1 MKTTVAT
8 TAKGVLPYHFV
19 CNYCGARCDRT
30 VDVVGNAY
38 GGRENRAGALADLG
52 NEPERYRK
60 KIRDYRQRLT
70 AGKALPAGKY
80 DPVEYSASSLLSL
93 GLDGVCT
100 RCGRVQAWAID
111 PSGSG
116 DKARKGCLR
125 ILLFDLLGLALF
137 LIGALLTN
145 GTAGAVLMVLGGA
158 VFGRPPRDEE
168 KAGRA
173 RRRAERPGKAAGD
186 RRVRPADRKT
196 DSDSG
201 RVHDAAG
208 VGFLPRR
215 TDRPADGREGD
226 PTHLRKNMKAQG
238 TKKKRPERSVP
249 ATAGPQGVFSCSHP
263 FYISSAIVS
272 AAIQP

>member
-1 MKTTVAT
+1 MKTTVTT

-158 VFGRPPRDEE
+158 VFVVGI
-168 KAGRA
+168 AGSLISMRA
-173 RRRAERPGKAAGD
+173 GGRRA
-186 RRVRPADRKT
+186 
-196 DSDSG
+196 
-201 RVHDAAG
+201 
-208 VGFLPRR
+208 
-215 TDRPADGREGD
+215 
-226 PTHLRKNMKAQG
+226 
-238 TKKKRPERSVP
+238 TKKKLAELAAAPNDPEKLPVID
-249 ATAGPQGVFSCSHP
+249 A
-263 FYISSAIVS
+263 
-272 AAIQP
+272 